1 LGQIV
6 AYFKYQSTKEMNV
19 MGNTGTVTKIWQRNY
34 HELVIRNEKALQ
46 YITNYI
52 ESNPILWGDDGEN
65 PVNLMG

>member
-1 LGQIV
+1 
-6 AYFKYQSTKEMNV
+6 